1 MNFACKHCGMATRFG
16 KTGEAGKDSGL
27 FLFEEAADGIDW
39 IARVLLLLLRR
50 SLGLRS
56 AAETAQLRLQ
66 HASGDATH
74 VGNKLGIGR
83 GSLDLERE
91 RGATAAT
98 RILAITQEA
107 SGPTGCTRRSAA
119 HFSEQA
125 THGAANGIIGSAR
138 CGVPRSARSLAN
150 GIL

>member
-1 MNFACKHCGMATRFG
+1 MNFASKHCGMATRFG

-27 FLFEEAADGIDW
+27 FLFEEAAEGIEW

-98 RILAITQEA
+98 RILAVAQEA
-107 SGPTGCTRRSAA
+107 SGR
-119 HFSEQA
+119 A
-125 THGAANGIIGSAR
+125 THATRAPIHFPVQAAKSIQSGPR
-138 CGVPRSARSLAN
+138 RGVPFGWRSPTLCT
-150 GIL
+150 L

>member
-1 MNFACKHCGMATRFG
+1 MNFASKHCGMATRFG

-27 FLFEEAADGIDW
+27 FLFEEAAEGIEW

-107 SGPTGCTRRSAA
+107 SGRATHATRAPSD
-119 HFSEQA
+119 FPEQA
-125 THGAANGIIGSAR
+125 AKSIRGSAR
-138 CGVPRSARSLAN
+138 CGVPRSARSPTN

>member
-27 FLFEEAADGIDW
+27 FLFEEAAEGIEW

-98 RILAITQEA
+98 RIFAVAQEA
-107 SGPTGCTRRSAA
+107 SGRAPRTTRD
-119 HFSEQA
+119 FSE
-125 THGAANGIIGSAR
+125 
-138 CGVPRSARSLAN
+138 RSEEHTSELQSQSNLVCRL
-150 GIL
+150 LLEKK

>member
-1 MNFACKHCGMATRFG
+1 MNFASKHCGMATRFG
-16 KTGEAGKDSGL
+16 KTGEAGKGSGL

-50 SLGLRS
+50 GFGLRTP
-56 AAETAQLRLQ
+56 AETAQLRLQ

-98 RILAITQEA
+98 RIFAVAQEA
-107 SGPTGCTRRSAA
+107 SDRATRTTRD
-119 HFSEQA
+119 FSEQA
-125 THGAANGIIGSAR
+125 LTSIRSSPR
-138 CGVPRSARSLAN
+138 RGVPRSARSPTN
-150 GIL
+150 GTL